1 MRVAPKAPSKIE
13 KLVKSQIITQERKY
27 ELITPLFGGGVKAG
41 EADPITT
48 IRGSSIRG
56 QLRFWWRACRGGAFA
71 DLEQMKKAEDAIW
84 GTASKDKKG
93 EKPASK
99 VQVFVKVKDHGK
111 AVKPFEVIQK
121 IKDGKPE
128 YRNGKPIPQIKNIEN
143 VAPSYAAFPL
153 RPEQRTIY
161 VNMPTTP
168 IKENVSFILE
178 IKFPKDLQTDVEA
191 ALWAWETF
199 GGIGA
204 RTRRGFGAISLLSID
219 QKPVTLPAINN
230 FESFISQQLK
240 KHVVDVVKWPSDLPH
255 LTKNLAHKSVPR
267 PNSTKAT
274 DVWSYLIKTLKE
286 FRQERNPG
294 SKPNRPGRS
303 RWPEPDYIRNL
314 TGQHTSSHSPT
325 NKLNKFPRAAFG
337 LPIIFQFN
345 PDDYNRNNPYDSN
358 SDPRTTMLI
367 LSGSGIESD
376 RLASPLILRPIKCS
390 NGYVG
395 LAAILEGTQRLLDNA
410 QVELKTNEATGTTQ
424 QKNESW
430 PNLAV
435 KLNTTE
441 AGQILKPDNKTK
453 LLGNETDVLK
463 AFLNKL

>member
-13 KLVKSQIITQERKY
+13 KLDKPESITQVCKY

-41 EADPITT
+41 EADQITT

-71 DLEQMKKAEDAIW
+71 NLEQMKKAEDAIW

-99 VQVFVKVKDHGK
+99 VQVFVEVQKHGK
-111 AVKPFEVIQK
+111 AVKPFELSQQNVQGR
-121 IKDGKPE
+121 IKLRIDLRE
-128 YRNGKPIPQIKNIEN
+128 NI
-143 VAPSYAAFPL
+143 APSYAAFPL
-153 RPEQRTIY
+153 RPQKLHQ
-161 VNMPTTP
+161 NMQL
-168 IKENVSFILE
+168 KEILNDISFTLNITY
-178 IKFPKDLQTDVEA
+178 PKTLQSDIEA

-204 RTRRGFGAISLLSID
+204 RTRRGFGAISLVSID

-230 FESFISQQLK
+230 FESFINQQLK
-240 KHVVDVVKWPSDLPH
+240 KHVVDVVKWPLDLPH
-255 LTKNLAHKSVPR
+255 LSKNLVYKSTSK
-267 PNSTKAT
+267 PNFTTANL
-274 DVWSYLIKTLKE
+274 VWSHLIRTLRD

-294 SKPNRPGRS
+294 SRPNRPGRS
-303 RWPEPDYIRNL
+303 RWPEPDYIRGL

-345 PDDYNRNNPYDSN
+345 PDDYNRNNPYDPN
-358 SDPRTTMLI
+358 FDPRTTMLT
-367 LSGSGIESD
+367 LSGNSIESD

-410 QVELKTNEATGTTQ
+410 QVKLKTNESTGTPQ
-424 QKNESW
+424 QKNEDW

-435 KLNTTE
+435 KLNATE
-441 AGQILKPDNKTK
+441 ASQILKSDNKTK
-453 LLGNETDVLK
+453 LLDNETDVLK